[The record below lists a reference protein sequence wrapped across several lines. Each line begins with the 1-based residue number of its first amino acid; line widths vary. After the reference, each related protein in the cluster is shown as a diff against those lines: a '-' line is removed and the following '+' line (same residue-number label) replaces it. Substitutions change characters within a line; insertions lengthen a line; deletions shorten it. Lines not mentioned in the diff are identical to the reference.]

1 MPNNRTISTK
11 IIKSLYSHSGNL
23 CAFPN
28 CYQKLLMD
36 DINVSNIC
44 HINGLN
50 SDSARYDKNL
60 NVDYLNSEAN
70 LILLCPTHHKI
81 IDADEEH
88 YTAEILH
95 KMKAA
100 HESSIAAALSEV
112 TSLTPNPANTSFDY
126 KAVQKYL
133 CEFYEMDNATI
144 AEIKYVLD
152 IFSCQIPDVKILMTK
167 ILDVYHRKPHESFK
181 MTAVINELSIGC
193 KPAGYSSYTTSLI
206 KYLLEQEYI
215 KEWKYD
221 GSDIN
226 SLFDDETVGLYDASG
241 DYPFRIEHGEWKL
254 TRKGMIVDSLLMTQG
269 ETLNGIIH
277 TKAMEAKSNDNK

>member
-1 MPNNRTISTK
+1 MSNNRTISTK

-23 CAFPN
+23 CAFPE

-60 NVDYLNSEAN
+60 SVDYLNSEEN

-88 YTAEILH
+88 YTTEVLR
-95 KMKAA
+95 KMKAQ
-100 HESSIAAALSEV
+100 HESLIATVLSKV
-112 TSLTPNPANTSFDY
+112 TSLMPNPANTSFDY
-126 KAVQKYL
+126 NAVQKQL
-133 CEFYEMDNATI
+133 CEFYEVDDVSI
-144 AEIKYVLD
+144 AEIKNVLD
-152 IFSCQIPDVKILMTK
+152 IFSCQIQDVKILMTK
-167 ILDVYHRKPHESFK
+167 ILDVYHRKPHNSFK
-181 MTAVINELSIGC
+181 MTAVINELSIGG
-193 KPAGYSSYTTSLI
+193 KPAGYSSCATSLI

-221 GSDIN
+221 GSNIN
-226 SLFDDETVGLYDASG
+226 SIFDDGTGGLYDVSM
-241 DYPFRIEHGEWKL
+241 DYPFRIEHGEWDL

-269 ETLNGIIH
+269 EL
-277 TKAMEAKSNDNK
+277 